1 MSAESVAMTAPKFT
15 TSASKTPAR
24 KLSLPQQMYQ
34 CLVAFSLGLISY
46 YIFSHFVFQSV
57 QVVGESMAPTL
68 YDSEQYLLNRWVYH
82 FRDPKRADI
91 VVLKDPQEKGF
102 AVKRVIAAAGDRVD
116 LRAGRVYV
124 NGRCLTE
131 PYLLPNTP
139 TFPNYF
145 EREQT
150 VFIGKDQYFVLG
162 DNRNNSAD
170 SRIYGP
176 VSRRSILGLIS
187 Y

>member
-1 MSAESVAMTAPKFT
+1 MRAESVANTAPKLT
-15 TSASKTPAR
+15 TSESKAPAI
-24 KLSLPQQMYQ
+24 KLSLSQQIYQ
-34 CLVAFSLGLISY
+34 CLVAFGLGLISY
-46 YIFSHFVFQSV
+46 YVFSHFVFQSV

-68 YDSEQYLLNRWVYH
+68 YDSQQYLLNRWVYH
-82 FRDPKRADI
+82 FRDPKRSDI

-102 AVKRVIAAAGDRVD
+102 AVKRIIAAAGDRVD
-116 LRAGRVYV
+116 LRAGKVYV
-124 NGRCLTE
+124 NGCRLNE

-139 TFPNYF
+139 TFPNYY

-150 VFIGKDQYFVLG
+150 IFLGKDQYFVLG

-176 VSRRSILGLIS
+176 VPRGSILGMIS